1 MALAP
6 GNAKLELSHARTE
19 RFYVKLALGA
29 FLAIILL
36 VALIWGWRESY
47 IRWQERQLVRRATL
61 DIGQGNLAGANL
73 AARSLLDM
81 KPSSAAAARI
91 MAALAESI
99 GDRSALDWRRKA
111 TEAEPNSVND
121 VLALVRSAVQF
132 SDIVLAERALAGVDE
147 KARKTAP
154 YHAASAMVAQ
164 SKHEV
169 AKAEA
174 EWSEALRLSPDDR
187 FFELQLGVVRLRSND
202 PQQRVKGE
210 ATLRAL
216 RADPI
221 QRSAATRAL
230 INAGLERHD
239 ALEKLLELTG
249 ELQAYPEATWI
260 DRFAYLNLLH
270 QLQDPRFTQ
279 YLTELEKTAP
289 NSASSLAELLSW
301 MSKNNLGLLA
311 LDYSK
316 SLPREALEKWPV
328 PLAIADTYVQ
338 LRDWRNLEV
347 FTAKANWG
355 QFDFLQHAYLS
366 LALRNE
372 GKSAEAGSEWT
383 SAQKEASS
391 QPQLLST
398 LSQVISDWGWEEE
411 KTELLWALSKQPQT
425 QLKALQALY
434 QKYANA
440 GDTPDLYRI
449 IVRLME
455 LLPDDLR
462 IQNNFA
468 QISLILNVNTDRAR
482 RIASELYR
490 KERSSSAYA
499 STYAFSLY
507 TRGDKI
513 GASKV
518 MGALGDTQLN
528 DPSVAA
534 YYGLFLAAVG
544 EKQKAREYFRIGASA
559 KLLPEE
565 RALIAEA
572 QSSLK

>member
-1 MALAP
+1 M
-6 GNAKLELSHARTE
+6 
-19 RFYVKLALGA
+19 KLALGA

-36 VALIWGWRESY
+36 VALICGWRKFYVE
-47 IRWQERQLVRRATL
+47 WQEKRLVRRATV
-61 DIGQGNLAGANL
+61 DISQGNLADANL
-73 AARSLLDM
+73 AARRILDM
-81 KPSSAAAARI
+81 KPLSAAAARI
-91 MAALAESI
+91 MAELAESR

-111 TEAEPNSVND
+111 AESQPNSVSD
-121 VLALVRSAVQF
+121 ALAVVRSAVQF
-132 SDIVLAERALAGVDE
+132 GDIVLAERTLAAVDE
-147 KARKTAP
+147 EARNTAP

-169 AKAEA
+169 TKAEA
-174 EWSEALRLSPDDR
+174 EWSEALRLSPDDK

-202 PQQRVKGE
+202 SQRRAMGE

-221 QRSAATRAL
+221 QRSPATRAL

-239 ALEKLLELTG
+239 DPEKLLELTG

-260 DRFAYLNLLH
+260 DRFDYLNFLH
-270 QLQDPRFTQ
+270 QLQHPRFSE

-289 NSASSLAELLSW
+289 NNASSLAELLSW
-301 MSKNNLGLLA
+301 MSKNNLSLLA

-347 FTAKANWG
+347 FTANANWG
-355 QFDFLQHAYLS
+355 RFDFLHHAYLS

-372 GKSAEAGSEWT
+372 GKSAEASSEWT
-383 SAQKEASS
+383 FAQKEASS
-391 QPQLLST
+391 HPQLLST
-398 LSQVISDWGWEEE
+398 LSQVISDWGWEDE
-411 KTELLWALSKQPQT
+411 KTELLWALSRRPQT
-425 QLKALQALY
+425 QLEALQALY
-434 QKYANA
+434 QQYANA

-449 IVRLME
+449 IVRLMA

-468 QISLILNVNTDRAR
+468 QISLILNVNADRAR
-482 RIASELYR
+482 RIASDLYR

-518 MGALGDTQLN
+518 MEALGETQLN

-565 RALIAEA
+565 RALIAGAE
-572 QSSLK
+572 SSLK